1 VTVIF
6 PDQIEAT
13 APRSPQSAVI
23 TTALDTGT
31 VGNFRL
37 IAFSV
42 NALA

>member
-1 VTVIF
+1 MGRLPLVR
-6 PDQIEAT
+6 PN
-13 APRSPQSAVI
+13 RRLSP
-23 TTALDTGT
+23 TALDTGT